1 MFNKRRVVS
10 GTPGFMFYLWRRDGH
25 NFDFGFDGSK
35 NFVLIL
41 RRVVCFFQVKENH
54 RQEEK
59 AFKDFSDFVER
70 TSDYTVLTVSQ
81 CDYFGRSHIHE
92 RFFTFIP

>member
-1 MFNKRRVVS
+1 
-10 GTPGFMFYLWRRDGH
+10 
-25 NFDFGFDGSK
+25 
-35 NFVLIL
+35 
-41 RRVVCFFQVKENH
+41 VCLFQVKENH

-92 RFFTFIP
+92 RFFTFITN